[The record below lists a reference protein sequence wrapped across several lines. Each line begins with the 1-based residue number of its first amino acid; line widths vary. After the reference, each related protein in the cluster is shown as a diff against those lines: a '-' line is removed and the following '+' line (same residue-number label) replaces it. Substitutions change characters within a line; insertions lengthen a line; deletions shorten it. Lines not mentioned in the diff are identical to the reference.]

1 MRPTI
6 LLILVLASLTFSCKT
21 EKPDTLLA
29 DIRAIENGLLPPVRV
44 MGDSIFSYNLQER
57 MAHYNVPGVSLAIVE
72 KGEIKWAKGYG
83 IANTNNGAKVGTTTL
98 FQAASISKPLA
109 ALAVLKMMEAGLV
122 DLDED
127 VSLYLKDW
135 KIPVSKFTQEKKVTL
150 RGLLTHTAGIT
161 VHGFP
166 GYAVSDKFPSI
177 TEVLNGHGNT
187 ANVYVD
193 TIPGS
198 IWRYSG
204 GGYTIIEKVI
214 EDQTGL
220 LLDEYMSKYIFPEIG
235 MDKSTF
241 QQPLGLTYHDNA
253 SLAYDTEGKI
263 IEGNWHNYPEK
274 AAAGLWTTPTDLA
287 KYCIEIHQIL
297 SGKVNGVL
305 SKETIDA
312 MLAKHQNDW
321 GLGPALRGEQDSL
334 VFMHGGKN
342 AGFTNKLI
350 SFAHPGHAV
359 IIMTN
364 ADNGGPLISEIERAI
379 SSHYNWAIRDQR
391 IVDTIQPPTDA
402 LNKHAGTYK
411 MKNPDLEMVFIVEEG
426 RLIARGEIGRFQFV
440 AMSEST
446 FIDLESGYEI
456 EFRHDGDQSVLILY
470 NGLQFTK
477 VENKSLTNK

>member
-21 EKPDTLLA
+21 ENTDKLLA
-29 DIRAIENGLLPPVRV
+29 DIQAIENGLLPPVRV
-44 MGDSIFSYNLQER
+44 MGDSTVSYNLQER

-72 KGEIKWAKGYG
+72 NGEIKWAKGYG
-83 IANTNNGAKVGTTTL
+83 IANSENGSEVGTTTL
-98 FQAASISKPLA
+98 FQAASISKPIA
-109 ALAVLKMMEAGLV
+109 ALAVLKMVEAGLV

-127 VSLYLKDW
+127 VNLYLKDW
-135 KIPVSKFTQEKKVTL
+135 KIPESNFTQEKKVTL

-166 GYAVSDKFPSI
+166 GYATSDKFPSI
-177 TEVLNGHGNT
+177 TEVLNGNGNT
-187 ANVYVD
+187 AKVYVD

-214 EDQTGL
+214 ENQSGL
-220 LLDEYMSKYIFPEIG
+220 LLGKYMSKHIFPEIG
-235 MDKSTF
+235 MDISTF

-305 SKETIDA
+305 SKETIEA
-312 MLAKHQNDW
+312 MLTKHRNEW
-321 GLGPALRGEQDSL
+321 GLGPALSGAGDSL
-334 VFMHGGKN
+334 IFLHGGKN
-342 AGFTNKLI
+342 AGFTNNLI
-350 SFAHPGHAV
+350 SFAHRGNAM

-364 ADNGGPLISEIERAI
+364 ADNGRQLISEIERAV
-379 SSHYNWAIRDQR
+379 SSHYNWAIRGQR
-391 IVDTIQPPTDA
+391 IVDTIRPPTEA
-402 LNKHAGTYK
+402 LNKYAGTYARK
-411 MKNPDLEMVFIVEEG
+411 DPDIEMEFAVEDG
-426 RLIARGEIGRFQFV
+426 SLIASGEIGRFQFIPIRDV
-440 AMSEST
+440 K

-456 EFRHDGDQSVLILY
+456 EFRNDGDQSVLILD

-477 VENKSLTNK
+477 VEK

>member
-21 EKPDTLLA
+21 ENTDKLLA
-29 DIRAIENGLLPPVRV
+29 DIQAIENGLLPPVRV
-44 MGDSIFSYNLQER
+44 MGDSTVSYNLQER

-72 KGEIKWAKGYG
+72 NGEIKWAKGYG
-83 IANTNNGAKVGTTTL
+83 IANSENGSEVGTTTL
-98 FQAASISKPLA
+98 FQAASISKPIA
-109 ALAVLKMMEAGLV
+109 ALAVLKMVEAGLV

-127 VSLYLKDW
+127 VNLYLKDW
-135 KIPVSKFTQEKKVTL
+135 KIPESNFTQEKKVTL

-166 GYAVSDKFPSI
+166 GYATSDKFPSI
-177 TEVLNGHGNT
+177 TEVLNGNGNT
-187 ANVYVD
+187 AKVYVD

-214 EDQTGL
+214 ENQSGL
-220 LLDEYMSKYIFPEIG
+220 LLGKYMSKHIFPEIG
-235 MDKSTF
+235 MDISTF

-305 SKETIDA
+305 SKETIEA
-312 MLAKHQNDW
+312 MLTKHRNEW
-321 GLGPALRGEQDSL
+321 GLGPALSGAGDSL
-334 VFMHGGKN
+334 IFLHGGKN
-342 AGFTNKLI
+342 AGFTNNLI
-350 SFAHPGHAV
+350 SFAHRGNAM

-364 ADNGGPLISEIERAI
+364 ADNGRQLISEI
-379 SSHYNWAIRDQR
+379 
-391 IVDTIQPPTDA
+391 
-402 LNKHAGTYK
+402 
-411 MKNPDLEMVFIVEEG
+411 
-426 RLIARGEIGRFQFV
+426 
-440 AMSEST
+440 
-446 FIDLESGYEI
+446 
-456 EFRHDGDQSVLILY
+456 
-470 NGLQFTK
+470 
-477 VENKSLTNK
+477 